1 MRHTL
6 IAGFYG
12 LVASLLV
19 MLVLMLTILAD
30 AQTPLDAVNAN
41 RGTAQGDAV
50 DLQHLNASLFNDPG
64 MTNEPKTWL
73 QTKND
78 TPVGY
83 FLINR
88 KSLINQ
94 TTSDYI
100 GLTPS
105 AMTWKDAPVAPI
117 GSV

>member
-1 MRHTL
+1 MKHLL
-6 IAGFYG
+6 I
-12 LVASLLV
+12 LS
-19 MLVLMLTILAD
+19 MLTIALSLSAS
-30 AQTPLDAVNAN
+30 AQTPLDAINAN
-41 RGTAQGDAV
+41 KGIAQGGAV

-64 MTNEPKTWL
+64 MKNQPTSWL

-83 FLINR
+83 FLFNH
-88 KSLINQ
+88 KPPINQ
-94 TTSDYI
+94 TMSDYI

-105 AMTWKDAPVAPI
+105 TMTWKDAPIAPI